1 MQTNGVT
8 TWYRVAEHLFGVNIA
23 WGEDARLMLP
33 SYTPFLTTPAEGEEP
48 MFVVNVI
55 ERNTLSE
62 VSITKQLAEN
72 INDLGRWI
80 LHSTKEGFC
89 LDLQYETGYAW
100 HRMIF
105 DTDFK
110 NITIAIERS
119 DLHANNSINSLTM
132 MAFAQTGT
140 AHSTLLVHSS
150 VVIKDGI
157 GYAFLGKSGTGKSTH
172 SRLWL
177 QNIEGT
183 ELLNDDN
190 PAVRIH
196 DDGEI
201 YIYGTPWSGKTH
213 CYKAERYELRGC
225 VRISQ
230 APANSIKKLP
240 LLRAYGSIHPSCPP
254 DFAYDNHLYDHVSRI
269 IGKILTAAQFYH
281 LECLPDKAAALL
293 SCKTIFH
300 DKQ

>member
-55 ERNTLSE
+55 ERNTLGE

-80 LHSTKEGFC
+80 LHCTEEGFC

-150 VVIKDGI
+150 VVIKEGI

-190 PAVRIH
+190 PAVRID

-213 CYKAERYELRGC
+213 CYKNKKAKLRAA
-225 VRISQ
+225 VMLKQ
-230 APANSIKKLP
+230 APHNKYSILQGIQAYMSILGSCSQMRWNKKYYNKMNDTIEAIVNKLE
-240 LLRAYGSIHPSCPP
+240 
-254 DFAYDNHLYDHVSRI
+254 
-269 IGKILTAAQFYH
+269 IGF
-281 LECLPDKAAALL
+281 LECLPDDMAAITCYNNL
-293 SCKTIFH
+293 K
-300 DKQ
+300 